1 MVNMNITNEGIKLYQ
16 MYYGEYIKICEKL
29 GVSPVSIDEFKLNDI
44 HEIRTKGISG
54 TSTNKK

>member
-1 MVNMNITNEGIKLYQ
+1 MNITNEGIKLYQ